1 MNFFDEVIQNFG
13 HHFAEVIGAGIAWC
27 IGYLVLHNREY
38 ILSSLNDLFQTVIA
52 LIKIILMLL
61 IIAALIWG
69 GYKCYVMF
77 QPSHGTSES
86 VNSDQSD
93 TVKDTKKETSSI
105 SDSTRQK
112 YSQEV
117 LDLMKSAKAGDA
129 AAQYNLG
136 FMYQNGKGGLKQ
148 NDEEAVIWYRK
159 SAEQGNASAQCSL
172 GFMYY
177 YGRGGLEQDDK
188 EAVYWYRKSAIQGHA
203 YGQYDLAIMYE
214 LGRGVDRDI
223 GMALYLYGKA
233 AEQGHQSAKEAYERI
248 KVNTLRGE

>member
-27 IGYLVLHNREY
+27 IGYLVIRNREY

-52 LIKIILMLL
+52 LIKMILMLL
-61 IIAALIWG
+61 ITAALIWG

-77 QPSHGTSES
+77 QLP
-86 VNSDQSD
+86 
-93 TVKDTKKETSSI
+93 KDTGKETSSI
-105 SDSTRQK
+105 SVSTGQE
-112 YSQEV
+112 YSREV
-117 LDLMKSAKAGDA
+117 LDVMKSAKAGDA

-136 FMYQNGKGGLKQ
+136 FMYQNGRGGLEQ
-148 NDEEAVIWYRK
+148 NDEDAAKWYRK

-177 YGRGGLEQDDK
+177 YGRGGLEQNDK
-188 EAVYWYRKSAIQGHA
+188 EAVYWYRKSAIQGNA

-214 LGRGVDRDI
+214 LGRGVDRDTN
-223 GMALYLYGKA
+223 MALYFYDKA
-233 AEQGHQSAKEAYERI
+233 AEQGHQSAKEAYERL